1 MDLKEIKSIIDLMT
15 RNGLT
20 EFELE
25 KGDVK
30 LRVKRGPNGEW
41 TSSSAPVAGA
51 PIPVMVAAAPAAPV
65 AAAPAVAA
73 AAPAPAATPATAAAP
88 AAAAAAGSQ
97 IVSPMVGT
105 FYRSPSPDSPPYIE
119 VGQEVNE
126 ETVVCIIEA
135 MKVMNEIKAEV
146 SGVIVEVLAQNGKP
160 VEFGKP
166 LFSIRPN

>member
-1 MDLKEIKSIIDLMT
+1 MDLKEIKAIIDLMA
-15 RNGLT
+15 RNGLS

-30 LRVKRGPNGEW
+30 LRVKRGPTGEW
-41 TSSSAPVAGA
+41 STSSTPVVPTHATPAVAAPVAPVAPVATTVVTGA
-51 PIPVMVAAAPAAPV
+51 PAPAAAPAAG
-65 AAAPAVAA
+65 
-73 AAPAPAATPATAAAP
+73 T
-88 AAAAAAGSQ
+88 Q

-105 FYRSPSPDSPPYIE
+105 FYRSPSPDSAAYVEI
-119 VGQEVNE
+119 GQEVNE

-146 SGVIVEVLAQNGKP
+146 AGVIVEVLAQNGKP

-166 LFSIRPN
+166 LFSVRST